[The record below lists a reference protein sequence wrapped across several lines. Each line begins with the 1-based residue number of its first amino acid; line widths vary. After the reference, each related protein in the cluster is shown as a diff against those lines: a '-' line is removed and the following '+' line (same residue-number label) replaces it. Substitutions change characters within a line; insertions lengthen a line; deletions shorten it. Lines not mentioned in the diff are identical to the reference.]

1 MPWPPTAEYLE
12 SSIVTPSSLTNF
24 LSQVISGKSPACAT
38 ERTSRLCNS
47 IAEDICSAATWGK
60 WSMPKHLLLGMSLH
74 HLTGSVHVLSI
85 VNRYGHCHSYDKVL
99 ELDTALA
106 VEVQRTNSVLPSNI
120 SHTGNIVSHLCW
132 DNFDINEETPTG
144 AGTTHTTHGIIIQ
157 EVASTELSLSLSS
170 SQQRTRERSFNYKS
184 LPRKPCYSARR
195 VEPVLSS
202 VEEQS
207 SVHVVAQSHRQL
219 LWTLCRGL
227 FNTACTVPDWNGSIS
242 KTTGDTGDW

>member
-1 MPWPPTAEYLE
+1 
-12 SSIVTPSSLTNF
+12 

-144 AGTTHTTHGIIIQ
+144 AGTTHTEAPETVRGRGGQ
-157 EVASTELSLSLSS
+157 A
-170 SQQRTRERSFNYKS
+170 N
-184 LPRKPCYSARR
+184 AGG
-195 VEPVLSS
+195 
-202 VEEQS
+202 
-207 SVHVVAQSHRQL
+207 A
-219 LWTLCRGL
+219 RGL
-227 FNTACTVPDWNGSIS
+227 EYSLGIRGWGQNSKHSKNTIM
-242 KTTGDTGDW
+242 KLLLL